1 MTIGENA
8 WQRPRIG
15 QLVRRIGSGL
25 ALATLACA
33 RDEGSGALQRRDSAG
48 VEIVDSRVARWS
60 AADRWT
66 IDDRPAVTIGGE
78 GGHTEYQFSLVRGT
92 LRLPNGQILVSDD
105 RAGRLWFFDATG
117 ALVKSTGGSGR
128 GPGEFGYSVLR
139 IWRAPSGELLV
150 TDAGN
155 NRTNVFDE
163 NGTFVRS
170 IQLAPSPDVPQVNP
184 IDVFAGG
191 NLLAAG
197 VVGGPTSAPAA
208 PAWTVTREHLYF
220 RYSIDGEL
228 LGRILSLPGRPQ
240 HFYSFAGTVGATAVP
255 LTADHLVAVQGD
267 TVLVYRGPR
276 EEVELWTQDGR
287 LRRIIRWEGAPDRRV
302 ADVWDRYTAAA
313 LEAEGVT
320 PFGRQ
325 AYAHFFSL
333 SLPLPELV
341 PSTER
346 LIVDAEEN
354 LWALRY
360 RLPWESDLQWD
371 IVSGDGDWLGTVTSP
386 PDLTVHQIGRD
397 FVLGVHRDSLG
408 VERVRLH
415 ALERREARDRRD

>member
-1 MTIGENA
+1 MLGSA
-8 WQRPRIG
+8 RIG
-15 QLVRRIGSGL
+15 QLVRRICNGL
-25 ALATLACA
+25 VLGTLVACA

-48 VEIVDSRVARWS
+48 VEIVESRVARWS
-60 AADRWT
+60 GADTWT
-66 IDDRPAVTIGGE
+66 IDDRPALTIGDE
-78 GGHTEYQFSLVRGT
+78 AGHAEYQFSLVRGM
-92 LRLPNGQILVSDD
+92 LRLPNGQIIVSDD

-117 ALVKSTGGSGR
+117 TLLKSTGRSGQ

-150 TDAGN
+150 PDVGN

-163 NGTFVRS
+163 NGTFLRS

-184 IDVFAGG
+184 IGVFAGG
-191 NLLAAG
+191 HLLAAG

-208 PAWTVTREHLYF
+208 PAWTVSRELVYY
-220 RYSIDGEL
+220 RYSIDGAL
-228 LGRILSLPGRPQ
+228 RGRILSLTGRPQ
-240 HFYSFAGTVGATAVP
+240 HFYSFAGSVSSTDVP
-255 LTADHLVAVQGD
+255 LTADHLAAVRGD

-276 EEVELWTQDGR
+276 EEVELWTDGR

-302 ADVWDRYTAAA
+302 ADVWDRYKAAA
-313 LEAEGVT
+313 LDAESVT

-333 SLPLPELV
+333 SLPLPEIV

-346 LIVDAEEN
+346 LIVDADEN

-371 IVSGDGDWLGTVTSP
+371 VVSGDGDWLGTVTSP
-386 PDLTVHQIGRD
+386 PNLTVYQIGRD

-415 ALERREARDRRD
+415 ALERSEARNRRH